1 MPRLNRGPQLRPHPR
16 KGGVYYIFW
25 TEKRERRSVSR
36 ERSTHTRNL
45 EEAERFLEGW
55 RPNISRVK
63 RSKKR
68 VVGLIY
74 FVRTPSAIKVGFAK
88 SLARRMADLQTSNCE
103 ELTILG
109 AIEGNYE
116 TEKAILLHLS
126 EYRIRGEWFRDVPPV
141 VNYIE
146 GLITERGVSV
156 ERERRACKH
165 DWEQVNQRVIDG
177 QRCIKCGALR

>member
-1 MPRLNRGPQLRPHPR
+1 MARPNKGPQLRPNP
-16 KGGVYYIFW
+16 KKDGIFYIFW
-25 TEKRERRSVSR
+25 TERREHRTVSR

-45 EEAERFLEGW
+45 EEAERFMEGW
-55 RPNISRVK
+55 RPSVQRVK

-74 FVRTPSAIKVGFAK
+74 FVRTPRAIKVGFAK
-88 SLARRMADLQTSNCE
+88 SLARRLADLQTSNAE
-103 ELTILG
+103 ELTVLG

-141 VNYIE
+141 VDYIQ
-146 GLITERGVSV
+146 GLITERGISV

-165 DWEQVNQRVIDG
+165 DWEQVNPRVIDG
-177 QRCIKCGALR
+177 QRCTKCGRWR